1 MHKHNPPSV
10 GGQPGTGCRH
20 RRCIPIQTQETPVRE
35 RSGQYSGRV
44 STPSH
49 RCIYVPATRS
59 DPQAIEHRLEKNRD
73 VVDTLAPP
81 LSLRTKLTSTMVRL
95 DSRAT

>member
-10 GGQPGTGCRH
+10 GGQPGIGCRH
-20 RRCIPIQTQETPVRE
+20 RRRIPIQTQETPIGG

-73 VVDTLAPP
+73 VDTPTSL
-81 LSLRTKLTSTMVRL
+81 LSLCTKLTSTMVML
-95 DSRAT
+95 DSRTT